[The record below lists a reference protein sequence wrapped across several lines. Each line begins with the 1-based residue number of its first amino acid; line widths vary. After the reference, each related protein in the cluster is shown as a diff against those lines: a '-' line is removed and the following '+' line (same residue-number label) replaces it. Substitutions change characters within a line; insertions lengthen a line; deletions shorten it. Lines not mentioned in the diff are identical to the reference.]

1 MKQEP
6 AYFYDFRAYIEC
18 DKIKA
23 AGFENVFIL
32 GQ

>member
-1 MKQEP
+1 MKP
-6 AYFYDFRAYIEC
+6 DAAYFYDFRAYITT

-32 GQ
+32 G